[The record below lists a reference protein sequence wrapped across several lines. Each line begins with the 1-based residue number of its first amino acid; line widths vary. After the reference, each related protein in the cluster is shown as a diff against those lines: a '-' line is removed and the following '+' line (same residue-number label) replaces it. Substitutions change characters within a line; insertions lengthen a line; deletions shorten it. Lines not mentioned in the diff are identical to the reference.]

1 MAGLGARKSATAGI
15 LLTVVVAMI
24 GLSYAAVPLYRL
36 FCQVT
41 GYGGTPQVAEQAPGA
56 ASERVMTVRF
66 NADVAPDLA
75 WSFRPAQR
83 EVKARVGEEALAFF
97 DALNDSN
104 EAVTGTA
111 VFNVTPLKAGP
122 YFSKID
128 CFCFTEQVLAP
139 GERAKL
145 AVSFFIDPEILDDPN
160 MHDLETITLSYTFF
174 RVAGAGAGAG
184 GSGGMSARALDLA
197 TPTEH

>member
-104 EAVTGTA
+104 EAVTGRQWCLSWGDREKTSIRQRYLA
-111 VFNVTPLKAGP
+111 SPRVPRSGYPRTSDSRPTLPSRYAG
-122 YFSKID
+122 I
-128 CFCFTEQVLAP
+128 EEGRAP
-139 GERAKL
+139 
-145 AVSFFIDPEILDDPN
+145 
-160 MHDLETITLSYTFF
+160 
-174 RVAGAGAGAG
+174 
-184 GSGGMSARALDLA
+184 
-197 TPTEH
+197 